1 MIILQMV
8 THNSRKPVFKANFRN
23 IIKTVFVTGHR
34 LMLLRRYKLSP
45 VHIEGNERVLR
56 LYICL
61 FFCSTCISMQ
71 CKLNVQDIFHIGFVS
86 ICTCRSFGRC

>member
-1 MIILQMV
+1 MV

-34 LMLLRRYKLSP
+34 LMLLRRSKLSP
-45 VHIEGNERVLR
+45 FHIEGNDRVVFIDQARVRVLR

-61 FFCSTCISMQ
+61 FFCSTCISME
-71 CKLNVQDIFHIGFVS
+71 CKCIGYFS
-86 ICTCRSFGRC
+86 YRLC